1 MSKFLPTSGFNWID
15 PKEFEMLSE
24 YQLNIVNLDNIAI
37 GHVKKLVHY
46 IFDNEKYFL
55 HYENKD
61 LN

>member
-1 MSKFLPTSGFNWID
+1 
-15 PKEFEMLSE
+15 MLSE
-24 YQLNIVNLDNIAI
+24 YQLNIFNLDNIAI
-37 GHVKKLVHY
+37 GDVKKLVHD

>member
-1 MSKFLPTSGFNWID
+1 
-15 PKEFEMLSE
+15 MLSE